1 MKTVKITTEYI
12 TLQQLL
18 KMENIISSG
27 GAAKY
32 YLVEN
37 EVYVNGELEQRRG
50 RKLYSKDQ
58 IKVGKDEFV
67 IEWLKKFIYLIL
79 DALRI

>member
-67 IEWLKKFIYLIL
+67 IEWLKRFI
-79 DALRI
+79 

>member
-32 YLVEN
+32 YLAEN
-37 EVYVNGELEQRRG
+37 EVFVNGELEQRRG

-67 IEWLKKFIYLIL
+67 IEWLKKFI
-79 DALRI
+79 

>member
-1 MKTVKITTEYI
+1 
-12 TLQQLL
+12 
-18 KMENIISSG
+18 MENIISSG

-67 IEWLKKFIYLIL
+67 IE
-79 DALRI
+79 

>member
-67 IEWLKKFIYLIL
+67 IEWLKKFI
-79 DALRI
+79 

>member
-32 YLVEN
+32 YLAEN
-37 EVYVNGELEQRRG
+37 EVFVNGELEQRRG

-67 IEWLKKFIYLIL
+67 IEWLKRFI
-79 DALRI
+79 